1 MYNYSLSLALFDF
14 IPVILSGLGWYWLSH
29 WVALKAPEYRGIL
42 VTGGVL
48 VVLGGISKVSWKLV
62 IALSGNAIE
71 FLNNNLFLLMTPGFA
86 LIFASVWRA
95 ASGPIARP
103 LRDPLIHAGLVLTL
117 LSPLVISALTSHPRA
132 WFLALVGLTTVF
144 NCLIIGRLFAYTW
157 PRGQRLTAC
166 LFGFNLLAAF
176 ILSALARTGDHS
188 EAMQWLEE
196 IINTGAQGAL
206 AFAAYRLTQKEQKRS
221 SL

>member
-14 IPVILSGLGWYWLSH
+14 IPVILSGLGWYWLSR
-29 WVALKAPEYRGIL
+29 WVSLKAPQYQTAL
-42 VTGGVL
+42 VVGGLL

-62 IALSGNAIE
+62 IAVSGNSIE
-71 FLNNNLFLLMTPGFA
+71 FLNNNLFLFMMPGFA
-86 LIFASVWRA
+86 LIFAAVWRA
-95 ASGPIARP
+95 VPCSPTRP
-103 LRDPLIHAGLVLTL
+103 SRDPLIYGGLLLTL
-117 LSPLVISALTSHPRA
+117 LCPVVISTLSAHPRA
-132 WFLALVGLTTVF
+132 WFLALVGVTTLF
-144 NCLIIGRLFAYTW
+144 NCMIIGRLCIYAW
-157 PRGQRLTAC
+157 PRGQRLTAS
-166 LFGFNLLAAF
+166 LFVFNLLAAF
-176 ILSALARTGDHS
+176 VLSALARTGDHS